1 MYASAYVWAKI
12 IGYLEERLTPVVV
25 STTFED
31 TEVVDFTDEALILYS
46 PSEFHRTNILTRF
59 ASHIQDALR
68 DQFGSSAQLIVMDD
82 AQLQR
87 HRGQSSQRTAA
98 GINQNFS
105 FDTFVVG
112 PSNRFAY
119 NGAIAVSKNPGLV
132 YNPLFIYGPPG
143 LGKTHLLHAIA
154 NSIYQQNPD
163 AKIVNIKGEQFT
175 NELLEAI
182 RSGNN
187 IAFRSKYREA
197 DLFLIDDVQFIAG
210 KESTQEE
217 FFHTFNALHENGKQ
231 IVITS
236 DRKPSDIL
244 TLETRL
250 QSRFES
256 GLMADIQPPDYETRM
271 AIIQTKAHS
280 LGLELP
286 DDVCDFIA
294 SNITSNVRQLEG
306 TVKKILAYRD
316 LNNMPLDLPN
326 VTRAVS
332 DMFKQAGNVLPTPAL
347 IISQVCKF
355 FSIEESVI
363 RSTLKNKGTN
373 EARQVAIYLIRKLT
387 NLSTP
392 EIGKEFGR
400 DHTTVL
406 HAINKIETALKSDNT
421 TLQNNIRDITA
432 NINSTL

>member
-12 IGYLEERLTPVVV
+12 IGYLEEHLTPVIV
-25 STTFED
+25 STTFDD
-31 TEVVDFTDEALILYS
+31 TEVVELNDQALILHS
-46 PSEFHRTNILTRF
+46 PSEYHREMIRTRF
-59 ASHIQDALR
+59 ASYIQDALR
-68 DQFGSSAQLIVMDD
+68 EQFDSSAALVVMDD
-82 AQLQR
+82 QELAL
-87 HRGQSSQRTAA
+87 HRGAGKNRTAI
-98 GINQNFS
+98 GINQHFS
-105 FDTFVVG
+105 FDNFVVG
-112 PSNRFAY
+112 PSNIFAY
-119 NGAIAVSKNPGLV
+119 NAAIAVSRNPGMV

-154 NSIYQQNPD
+154 NAIYQQNPT
-163 AKIVNIKGEQFT
+163 AKIINIKGEQFT
-175 NELLEAI
+175 NELYEAI
-182 RSGNN
+182 RTGNN

-217 FFHTFNALHENGKQ
+217 FFHTFNALHESGKQ
-231 IVITS
+231 IVITA
-236 DRKPSDIL
+236 DRKPSDML

-256 GLMADIQPPDYETRM
+256 GLMADINPPDYETRM
-271 AIIQTKAHS
+271 AIIKAKALS
-280 LGLELP
+280 LGLELSE
-286 DDVCDFIA
+286 DVCDYIA

-332 DMFKQAGNVLPTPAL
+332 DMFKQQGNSLPTPAL

-387 NLSTP
+387 NLSTT

-406 HAINKIETALKSDNT
+406 HAINKIESALKNNNSS
-421 TLQNNIRDITA
+421 LQNSIRDITA
-432 NINSTL
+432 NINSSL

>member
-1 MYASAYVWAKI
+1 MFASAYVWAKI
-12 IGYLEERLTPVVV
+12 ISYLEERLTPVIV
-25 STTFED
+25 STTFDD
-31 TEVVDFTDEALILYS
+31 TEVIELNDDMLILHS
-46 PSEFHRTNILTRF
+46 PKEFHRQMIRTRF
-59 ASHIQDALR
+59 TPYIQDALR
-68 DQFGSSAQLIVMDD
+68 ELFDSSATLIVMDD
-82 AQLQR
+82 QQLQQHKGKNKAR
-87 HRGQSSQRTAA
+87 AA
-98 GINQNFS
+98 GINHQFS

-119 NGAIAVSKNPGLV
+119 NGAIAVSQNPGMV

-154 NSIYQQNPD
+154 NAIQSKNPD
-163 AKIVNIKGEQFT
+163 VKIVNIKGEQFT
-175 NELLEAI
+175 NELMDAI
-182 RSGNN
+182 RTGNN
-187 IAFRSKYREA
+187 ISFRSKYREA

-217 FFHTFNALHENGKQ
+217 FFHTFNALYESGKQ
-231 IVITS
+231 IVITA
-236 DRKPSDIL
+236 DRKPSDML
-244 TLETRL
+244 TLEGRL

-256 GLMADIQPPDYETRM
+256 GLMADINPPDYETRM
-271 AIIQTKAHS
+271 AIIQSKAIS
-280 LGLELP
+280 LGLDLP
-286 DDVCDFIA
+286 NDVCDYIA

-326 VTRAVS
+326 ISRAIS
-332 DMFKQAGNVLPTPAL
+332 DMFKQAGNALPTPAL
-347 IISQVCKF
+347 IISQVCNF

-387 NLSTP
+387 NLSTT

-400 DHTTVL
+400 DHTTVI
-406 HAINKIETALKSDNT
+406 HAIKRIEQELKMENT
-421 TLQNNIRDITA
+421 SLQNNIRDITA
-432 NINSTL
+432 NINSSL

>member
-12 IGYLEERLTPVVV
+12 IGYLEERLTPVVI
-25 STTFED
+25 STTFDD
-31 TEVVDFTDEALILYS
+31 TEVIELNDNVLILHSPSQFHRENIRNRFAPYIQEALKELFDS
-46 PSEFHRTNILTRF
+46 TAMLV
-59 ASHIQDALR
+59 
-68 DQFGSSAQLIVMDD
+68 VMDD
-82 AQLQR
+82 EQLRQ
-87 HRGQSSQRTAA
+87 HRGKGKTATPL
-98 GINQNFS
+98 GINHNFS

-112 PSNRFAY
+112 PSNEMAY
-119 NGAIAVSKNPGLV
+119 NSAIAVSKNPGLV

-154 NSIYQQNPD
+154 NAIYQQN
-163 AKIVNIKGEQFT
+163 ANARIVNIKGEQFT
-175 NELLEAI
+175 NELVDAI

-210 KESTQEE
+210 KETTQEE
-217 FFHTFNALHENGKQ
+217 FFHTFNALYENGKQ

-236 DRKPSDIL
+236 DRKPSDML

-256 GLMADIQPPDYETRM
+256 GLMVDIQPPDYETRM
-271 AIIQTKAHS
+271 AIIQTKAIS
-280 LGLELP
+280 LGLDLP

-316 LNNMPLDLPN
+316 LNNMTLDLSN
-326 VTRAVS
+326 VSKVVS
-332 DMFKQAGNVLPTPAL
+332 DMFKQAGNALPTPAL

-373 EARQVAIYLIRKLT
+373 EARQVAMYLIRKLT
-387 NLSTP
+387 NLSFP

-400 DHTTVL
+400 DHTTVI
-406 HAINKIETALKSDNT
+406 HACNKIESSLKLENSS
-421 TLQNNIRDITA
+421 LQNNIRDITA
-432 NINSTL
+432 NINSNL

>member
-12 IGYLEERLTPVVV
+12 ISFLEERLTPVIV
-25 STTFED
+25 STTFVD
-31 TEVVDFTDEALILYS
+31 TEVIELNDEVLILYS
-46 PSEFHRTNILTRF
+46 PSEYHRGMIRTRF
-59 ASHIQDALR
+59 ASYIQEALKE
-68 DQFGSSAQLIVMDD
+68 QFDSTAALVVFDD
-82 AQLQR
+82 KQLQL
-87 HRGQSSQRTAA
+87 HRNKGKAKNSF
-98 GINQNFS
+98 GINSNFS
-105 FDTFVVG
+105 FNNFVVG
-112 PSNRFAY
+112 PSNSFAY
-119 NGAIAVSKNPGLV
+119 NAAIAVAKTPGV
-132 YNPLFIYGPPG
+132 AYNPLFIYGPPG

-154 NSIYQQNPD
+154 NAIQQENPE
-163 AKIVNIKGEQFT
+163 ARIVNIKGEQFT
-175 NELLEAI
+175 IELLEAI
-182 RSGNN
+182 RTGNN

-231 IVITS
+231 IVITA
-236 DRKPSDIL
+236 DRKPSDML

-256 GLMADIQPPDYETRM
+256 GLMADINPPDYETRM
-271 AIIQTKAHS
+271 AIIKSKAIS

-286 DDVCDFIA
+286 EDVCDYIA

-306 TVKKILAYRD
+306 TVKKILAYRNI
-316 LNNMPLDLPN
+316 NNMPLDLPN
-326 VTRAVS
+326 VSRAIS
-332 DMFKQAGNVLPTPAL
+332 DMFKQAGNALPTPAL

-355 FSIEESVI
+355 YSIEEHVI

-387 NLSTP
+387 NLSTT

-400 DHTTVL
+400 DHTTIL
-406 HAINKIETALKSDNT
+406 HAVNKVETAIKAENT
-421 TLQNNIRDITA
+421 SLQNNIRDITA
-432 NINSTL
+432 NINSCL

>member
-1 MYASAYVWAKI
+1 MYASAFVWAKI
-12 IGYLEERLTPVVV
+12 ISYLEERLTPVIV
-25 STTFED
+25 SSTFVD
-31 TEVVDFTDEALILYS
+31 TEVVELNDEVLILYS
-46 PSEFHRTNILTRF
+46 PSEFHRDMIRTRF
-59 ASHIQDALR
+59 ATYIQDALR
-68 DQFGSSAQLIVMDD
+68 EQFNSIAALVVFDEKQLEH
-82 AQLQR
+82 
-87 HRGQSSQRTAA
+87 HRNRGKRAPA
-98 GINQNFS
+98 GINAQFS

-112 PSNRFAY
+112 PSNSFAY
-119 NGAIAVSKNPGLV
+119 NAAIAVSQNPGVV

-154 NSIYQQNPD
+154 NEIHKENPD
-163 AKIVNIKGEQFT
+163 VKIVNIKGEQFT
-175 NELLEAI
+175 NELLDAI

-231 IVITS
+231 IVITA
-236 DRKPSDIL
+236 DRKPSDML

-256 GLMADIQPPDYETRM
+256 GLMADINPPDYETRM
-271 AIIQTKAHS
+271 AIIKTKAES
-280 LGLELP
+280 LGLMLP
-286 DDVCDFIA
+286 EEVCDYIA

-306 TVKKILAYRD
+306 TVKKILAYRNI
-316 LNNMPLDLPN
+316 NNMPLDLPN
-326 VTRAVS
+326 VSRAIS
-332 DMFKQAGNVLPTPAL
+332 DMFKQAGNALPTPAL

-355 FSIEESVI
+355 YSIEESVM

-373 EARQVAIYLIRKLT
+373 EARQIAIYLIRKLT
-387 NLSTP
+387 NLSLP

-400 DHTTVL
+400 DHTTIL
-406 HAINKIETALKSDNT
+406 HAVNKIETAVKGDNET
-421 TLQNNIRDITA
+421 MKNHIRDITA
-432 NINSTL
+432 NINSCL

>member
-25 STTFED
+25 STTFDD
-31 TEVVDFTDEALILYS
+31 TEVIELNDEVLILHS
-46 PSEFHRTNILTRF
+46 PSEYHREMIRSRF
-59 ASHIQDALR
+59 AGHIQDALR
-68 DQFGSSAQLIVMDD
+68 DQFGSSATLVVMDD
-82 AQLQR
+82 AQLQQ
-87 HRGQSSQRTAA
+87 HRGQGSQRRNT
-98 GINQNFS
+98 GINRHFS
-105 FDTFVVG
+105 FDSFVVG

-154 NSIYQQNPD
+154 NAITQQNPD

-175 NELLEAI
+175 NELLDAI

-236 DRKPSDIL
+236 DRKPSDML

-271 AIIQTKAHS
+271 AIIKTKAVS
-280 LGLELP
+280 LGLDLP

-332 DMFKQAGNVLPTPAL
+332 DMFKQAGNALPTPAL

-355 FSIEESVI
+355 FSIEESII

-373 EARQVAIYLIRKLT
+373 EARQVAMYLIRKLT
-387 NLSTP
+387 NLSFP

-400 DHTTVL
+400 DHTTVI
-406 HAINKIETALKSDNT
+406 HACNKIESAIKSENT
-421 TLQNNIRDITA
+421 SLQNNIRDITA
-432 NINSTL
+432 NINSSL